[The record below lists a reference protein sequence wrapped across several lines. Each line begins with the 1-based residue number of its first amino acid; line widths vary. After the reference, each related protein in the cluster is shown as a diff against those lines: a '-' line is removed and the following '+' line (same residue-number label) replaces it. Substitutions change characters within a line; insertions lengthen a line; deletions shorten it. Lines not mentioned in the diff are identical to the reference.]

1 MKQSTN
7 RSLLYGLVGGYLLYL
22 AYELLQNRI
31 KNVPSTMAPWLA
43 IVFIIL
49 FTGIG
54 ITLLVYAWKIWK
66 QGRVDQDQNPVDLTE
81 TEAGTAAQPEE
92 KTKAQ
97 PEEEMKAG
105 PEDGTEPEPK
115 TPEE

>member
-66 QGRVDQDQNPVDLTE
+66 QGREDQDQNPVDLTE

-92 KTKAQ
+92 ETKA
-97 PEEEMKAG
+97 G
-105 PEDGTEPEPK
+105 TEDRTEPEPK

>member
-1 MKQSTN
+1 MRQSTN

-31 KNVPSTMAPWLA
+31 NNVPTTMAPWLA
-43 IVFIIL
+43 ILFIIL

-66 QGRVDQDQNPVDLTE
+66 QGREDQDQNPVDLTE
-81 TEAGTAAQPEE
+81 PGTEAESQETALPEE
-92 KTKAQ
+92 N
-97 PEEEMKAG
+97 EKAG
-105 PEDGTEPEPK
+105 QESAGEPTKENHE
-115 TPEE
+115 T

>member
-1 MKQSTN
+1 M
-7 RSLLYGLVGGYLLYL
+7 GGYLLYL
-22 AYELLQNRI
+22 AYEVLQNRI

-81 TEAGTAAQPEE
+81 TEAGTTAE
-92 KTKAQ
+92 
-97 PEEEMKAG
+97 PEEETKAG
-105 PEDGTEPEPK
+105 AEDRTEPGQK

>member
-81 TEAGTAAQPEE
+81 TEAGT
-92 KTKAQ
+92 TAQ
-97 PEEEMKAG
+97 PEEETKAG

>member
-43 IVFIIL
+43 ILFIIL

-66 QGRVDQDQNPVDLTE
+66 QGREDQDQNPVDLTE
-81 TEAGTAAQPEE
+81 TGAKDGALPDGDQETESGNPAETKPEE
-92 KTKAQ
+92 PGK
-97 PEEEMKAG
+97 
-105 PEDGTEPEPK
+105 
-115 TPEE
+115 

>member
-7 RSLLYGLVGGYLLYL
+7 RSLLYGLVGGYLLYI

-31 KNVPSTMAPWLA
+31 NNVPSTMAPWLA
-43 IVFIIL
+43 ILFIVL

-66 QGRVDQDQNPVDLTE
+66 QGREDQDQNPVDLTE
-81 TEAGTAAQPEE
+81 AEAEEKGTSEAGADAA
-92 KTKAQ
+92 
-97 PEEEMKAG
+97 AG
-105 PEDGTEPEPK
+105 DGNDQNPKEPEA
-115 TPEE
+115 

>member
-66 QGRVDQDQNPVDLTE
+66 QGRVDQDQNPVDLE
-81 TEAGTAAQPEE
+81 QTEAEGA
-92 KTKAQ
+92 
-97 PEEEMKAG
+97 AG
-105 PEDGTEPEPK
+105 PEEDVKIEQGETAATKED
-115 TPEE
+115 TPEV

>member
-31 KNVPSTMAPWLA
+31 KDVPTTMAPWLA
-43 IVFIIL
+43 ILFIIL

-66 QGRVDQDQNPVDLTE
+66 QGREDQDRNPVDLAE
-81 TEAGTAAQPEE
+81 TDAKEDTPAEEDQGAGSENQAETKPEE
-92 KTKAQ
+92 PGK
-97 PEEEMKAG
+97 
-105 PEDGTEPEPK
+105 
-115 TPEE
+115 

>member
-1 MKQSTN
+1 MMKQNTN

-31 KNVPSTMAPWLA
+31 KNVPTTMAPWLA
-43 IVFIIL
+43 ILFIIL

-66 QGRVDQDQNPVDLTE
+66 QGREDQDQNPVDLTE
-81 TEAGTAAQPEE
+81 TDAGEAILPEE
-92 KTKAQ
+92 DPEAAKQDPVSAK
-97 PEEEMKAG
+97 PEE
-105 PEDGTEPEPK
+105 PEK
-115 TPEE
+115 KV

>member
-7 RSLLYGLVGGYLLYL
+7 RSLLYGLVGGYLLYI

-31 KNVPSTMAPWLA
+31 NNVPSTMAPWLA
-43 IVFIIL
+43 ILFIVL

-66 QGRVDQDQNPVDLTE
+66 QGREDQDQNPVDLTE
-81 TEAGTAAQPEE
+81 AEAEEKGASEAGTEAA
-92 KTKAQ
+92 A
-97 PEEEMKAG
+97 
-105 PEDGTEPEPK
+105 EDGNDQNPKEPEA
-115 TPEE
+115 

>member
-43 IVFIIL
+43 ILFIIL

-66 QGRVDQDQNPVDLTE
+66 QGREDQDQNPVDLTE
-81 TEAGTAAQPEE
+81 TGAKDDALPDGDQETESGNPAETKPEE
-92 KTKAQ
+92 PGK
-97 PEEEMKAG
+97 
-105 PEDGTEPEPK
+105 
-115 TPEE
+115 

>member
-43 IVFIIL
+43 ILFII
-49 FTGIG
+49 FFAGIG
-54 ITLLVYAWKIWK
+54 IALLVYAWKIWK
-66 QGRVDQDQNPVDLTE
+66 QGREDQDQNPVDLTE
-81 TEAGTAAQPEE
+81 MGAEE
-92 KTKAQ
+92 TTL
-97 PEEEMKAG
+97 PEEEKKAG
-105 PEDGTEPEPK
+105 QEDEEEPK
-115 TPEE
+115 PETHKE

>member
-31 KNVPSTMAPWLA
+31 KNVPTTMAPWLA
-43 IVFIIL
+43 ILFIIL

-66 QGRVDQDQNPVDLTE
+66 QGREDQDQNPVDLAE
-81 TEAGTAAQPEE
+81 TDAKEDTLVEEDQGAESGNRAETKPEE
-92 KTKAQ
+92 PGK
-97 PEEEMKAG
+97 
-105 PEDGTEPEPK
+105 
-115 TPEE
+115 

>member
-66 QGRVDQDQNPVDLTE
+66 QGREDQDQNPVDLEQTDAE
-81 TEAGTAAQPEE
+81 GASGPEE
-92 KTKAQ
+92 DMKIEQEETAETK
-97 PEEEMKAG
+97 
-105 PEDGTEPEPK
+105 ED
-115 TPEE
+115 TPEV

>member
-1 MKQSTN
+1 MRQSTN
-7 RSLLYGLVGGYLLYL
+7 RSLLYGIVGGYLLYL

-31 KNVPSTMAPWLA
+31 NNVPSTMAPWLA
-43 IVFIIL
+43 ILFIVL

-81 TEAGTAAQPEE
+81 TE
-92 KTKAQ
+92 TKAEETAL
-97 PEEEMKAG
+97 PEEETKAG
-105 PEDGTEPEPK
+105 QEDKTESRQKAPGT
-115 TPEE
+115 